1 MFFKLEKKKSKKKKP
16 HGKSKSKT
24 SKPKKTVVAFGRLP
38 AYEDIDDMAGS
49 RSRTVIMQSLQAVS
63 TSSL

>member
-1 MFFKLEKKKSKKKKP
+1 MSSHELS
-16 HGKSKSKT
+16 
-24 SKPKKTVVAFGRLP
+24 VVAFGRLP
-38 AYEDIDDMAGS
+38 AYEDIDDIAGS